1 LSLALK
7 KPIVCYVTDRKAL
20 GPAGTPAGVRE
31 RVRMALA
38 AGADWI
44 QIREKDLAGRAML
57 GMTRDAVALASAAGR
72 TNAEETRSVQTCVI
86 VNDRIDIAIA
96 SGAAG
101 AHLGRKSLPAR
112 EAVRWCHSRSMAT
125 DFLIGVSCHSPE
137 EARAAES
144 SGASYIFF
152 GPVFET
158 PSKRAF
164 GAAQGIARL
173 AELCRG
179 VRVPVIAIGG
189 VNEENGGECVRVG
202 AAGIAAIR
210 LFQEAGNEGA
220 LKDAISRLHSS
231 GSA

>member
-20 GPAGTPAGVRE
+20 GPADTAAGVRE
-31 RVRMALA
+31 IIRRAIA

-44 QIREKDLAGRAML
+44 QIREKDLAGRALL
-57 GMTRDAVALASAAGR
+57 GMAREAVALGAGR
-72 TNAEETRSVQTCVI
+72 TSGEETRSEHLRVI

-96 SGAAG
+96 VAAG
-101 AHLGRKSLPAR
+101 GVHLGRESVQAR
-112 EAVRWCHSRSMAT
+112 EAVSWCHSRSMAT
-125 DFLIGVSCHSPE
+125 EFLIGVSCHSLE

-173 AELCRG
+173 TELCRE
-179 VRVPVIAIGG
+179 VRVPVLAIGG
-189 VNEENGGECVRVG
+189 VNAENAVECVHAG

-210 LFQEAGNEGA
+210 LFQEAAKEGE
-220 LKDAISRLHSS
+220 LKDAIARLHSLES
-231 GSA
+231 P

>member
-20 GPAGTPAGVRE
+20 GPAGTAADVHEIIR
-31 RVRMALA
+31 RAVA

-44 QIREKDLAGRAML
+44 QIREKDLAGRALL
-57 GMTRDAVALASAAGR
+57 GMAREAVALGARR
-72 TNAEETRSVQTCVI
+72 TSGEETRSGQLRVI

-96 SGAAG
+96 SGATG
-101 AHLGRKSLPAR
+101 AHLGRESLPAR
-112 EAVRWCHSRSMAT
+112 EAVRWCHSRNMAEE
-125 DFLIGVSCHSPE
+125 FLIGVSCHSPE
-137 EARAAES
+137 EAREAEGA
-144 SGASYIFF
+144 GASYIFF

-173 AELCRG
+173 AEACAA

-189 VNEENGGECVRVG
+189 VNEENGRECVRVG

-220 LKDAISRLHSS
+220 LKDAIARLHSS
-231 GSA
+231 GPA